1 MKNIELNGAAH
12 RAAKTTTSIIS
23 ASDARIF
30 GRWDAERQAARD
42 AASEARR
49 KATKTLTIEVSADI
63 YGFLTAA
70 GVIHNGTPEQAAAA
84 FLEERVTDW
93 SNADFILRD

>member
-1 MKNIELNGAAH
+1 MATTKLNGAAH
-12 RAAKTTTSIIS
+12 RAAKTTSIIS

-30 GRWDAERQAARD
+30 GRWDAERQAAQD
-42 AASEARR
+42 AASEARN
-49 KATKTLTIEVSADI
+49 KATKALTIEVSADI

-70 GVIHNGTPEQAAAA
+70 GLIHNGTPEQVAAA
-84 FLEERVTDW
+84 FLEERVMDW